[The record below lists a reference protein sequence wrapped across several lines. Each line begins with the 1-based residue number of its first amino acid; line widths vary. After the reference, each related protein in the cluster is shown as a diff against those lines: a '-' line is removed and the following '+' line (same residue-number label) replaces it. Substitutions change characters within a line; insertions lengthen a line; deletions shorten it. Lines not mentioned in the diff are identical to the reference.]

1 MSKRLIVAI
10 DGPAGSGKSTSAKLV
25 AQKLG
30 YLYID
35 TGAMYRTITFL
46 AIKNNVLKN
55 TDAIIEIAK
64 NSDIDLKFINGITH
78 VSVDGNDVT
87 DQIRL
92 PEVNLNVSDI
102 STIKEVRKILVE
114 KQRKLA
120 RENSGVVMEGRDIGT
135 VVFPD
140 ANVKIFLIASI
151 EERARRRAN
160 EYEEKGVTIS
170 LEEVKANLEQRDKI
184 DSTREVSPLTKAEDA
199 IEVDTS
205 NITIQQ
211 QVDIILEHVK
221 NAAEREGIE
230 LDSHDL

>member
-25 AQKLG
+25 AQELG

-35 TGAMYRTITFL
+35 TGAMYRAVTFL
-46 AIKNNVLKN
+46 AIKNNVLRN
-55 TDAIIEIAK
+55 TKTIIEIAK
-64 NSDIDLKFINGITH
+64 KSNIDLKFINGITH
-78 VSVDGNDVT
+78 VSVDENDIT
-87 DQIRL
+87 DDIRL

-102 STIKEVRKILVE
+102 SAIAEVRKILVE

-120 RENSGVVMEGRDIGT
+120 RENCGVVMEGRDIGT

-151 EERARRRAN
+151 EERSRRRAK
-160 EYEEKGVTIS
+160 EYEEKSVPIS

-184 DSTREVSPLTKAEDA
+184 DSTRKISPLTKAPEA

-205 NITIQQ
+205 NVTIRQ
-211 QVDIILEHVK
+211 QVDMILEYVRRSAK
-221 NAAEREGIE
+221 REGIE
-230 LDSHDL
+230 FEN

>member
-25 AQKLG
+25 AQELG

-35 TGAMYRTITFL
+35 TGAMYRAVTFL
-46 AIKNNVLKN
+46 AIKNNVLRN
-55 TDAIIEIAK
+55 TKTIIEIAK
-64 NSDIDLKFINGITH
+64 KSNIDLKFINGITH
-78 VSVDGNDVT
+78 VSVDENDIT
-87 DQIRL
+87 DDIRL

-102 STIKEVRKILVE
+102 SAIAEVRKILVE

-120 RENSGVVMEGRDIGT
+120 RENCGVVMEGRDIGT

-151 EERARRRAN
+151 EERSRRRAK
-160 EYEEKGVTIS
+160 EYEEKSVPIS

-184 DSTREVSPLTKAEDA
+184 DSTRKISPLTKAPEA

-205 NITIQQ
+205 NVTIRQ
-211 QVDIILEHVK
+211 QVDMILEYVRHSAK
-221 NAAEREGIE
+221 REGIE
-230 LDSHDL
+230 FEN

>member
-25 AQKLG
+25 AQELG

-35 TGAMYRTITFL
+35 TGAMYRAVTFL
-46 AIKNNVLKN
+46 ALKNNVVKN
-55 TDAIIEIAK
+55 TKAIIEIAK
-64 NSDIDLKFINGITH
+64 KSNIDLKFINGITH
-78 VSVDGNDVT
+78 VSVDENDIT
-87 DQIRL
+87 DDIRL

-102 STIKEVRKILVE
+102 SAIAEVRKILVE

-120 RENSGVVMEGRDIGT
+120 RENCGVVMEGRDIGT

-151 EERARRRAN
+151 EERSRRRAK
-160 EYEEKGVTIS
+160 EYEEKSVPIS

-184 DSTREVSPLTKAEDA
+184 DSTRKISPLTKAPEA

-205 NITIQQ
+205 NVTIRQ
-211 QVDIILEHVK
+211 QVDMILEYVRRSAK
-221 NAAEREGIE
+221 REGIE
-230 LDSHDL
+230 FEN

>member
-25 AQKLG
+25 AQELG

-35 TGAMYRTITFL
+35 TGAMYRAFTFL
-46 AIKNNVLKN
+46 AIKNNVLRN
-55 TDAIIEIAK
+55 TKTIIEIAK
-64 NSDIDLKFINGITH
+64 KSNIDLKFINGITH
-78 VSVDGNDVT
+78 VSVDGNDIT
-87 DQIRL
+87 DDIRL

-102 STIKEVRKILVE
+102 SAIAEVRKILVE

-120 RENSGVVMEGRDIGT
+120 RENCGVVMEGRDIGT

-151 EERARRRAN
+151 EERSRRRAK
-160 EYEEKGVTIS
+160 EYEEKSVPIS

-184 DSTREVSPLTKAEDA
+184 DSTRKISPLTKAPEA

-205 NITIQQ
+205 NVTIRQ
-211 QVDIILEHVK
+211 QVDMILEYVRRSAK
-221 NAAEREGIE
+221 REGIE
-230 LDSHDL
+230 FEN

>member
-25 AQKLG
+25 AQELG

-35 TGAMYRTITFL
+35 TGAMYRAVTFL
-46 AIKNNVLKN
+46 ALKNNVLKN
-55 TDAIIEIAK
+55 TKAIIEIAK
-64 NSDIDLKFINGITH
+64 KSNIDLKFINGITH
-78 VSVDGNDVT
+78 VSVDENDIT
-87 DQIRL
+87 DDIRL

-102 STIKEVRKILVE
+102 SAIAEVRKILVE

-120 RENSGVVMEGRDIGT
+120 RENCGVVMEGRDIGT

-151 EERARRRAN
+151 EERSRRRAK
-160 EYEEKGVTIS
+160 EYEEKSVPIS

-184 DSTREVSPLTKAEDA
+184 DSTRKISPLTKAPEA

-205 NITIQQ
+205 NVTIRQ
-211 QVDIILEHVK
+211 QVDMILEYVRRSAK
-221 NAAEREGIE
+221 REGIE
-230 LDSHDL
+230 FEN

>member
-35 TGAMYRTITFL
+35 TGAMYRTVTFL
-46 AIKNNVLKN
+46 SIKNNVLKN
-55 TDAIIEIAK
+55 NNAITEIAK
-64 NSDIDLKFINGITH
+64 KSEIDLKFIDGVTH
-78 VSVDGNDVT
+78 VAVDGTDVT

-92 PEVNLNVSDI
+92 PEINQNVSDI
-102 STIKEVRKILVE
+102 STIEEVRKILVD

-120 RENSGVVMEGRDIGT
+120 NENSGVVMEGRDIGT

-140 ANVKIFLIASI
+140 ADVKIFLVASI
-151 EERARRRAN
+151 EARANRRAK

-170 LEEVKANLEQRDKI
+170 LEEVKSNLQKRDKI
-184 DSTREVSPLTKAEDA
+184 DSTREASPLTKAEDA

-205 NITIQQ
+205 NVTIQQ
-211 QVDIILEHVK
+211 QVDIIIEHVRQ
-221 NAAEREGIE
+221 AAKREGIE
-230 LDSHDL
+230 LNSL

>member
-25 AQKLG
+25 AQELG

-35 TGAMYRTITFL
+35 TGAMYRAVTFL
-46 AIKNNVLKN
+46 ALKNNVLKN
-55 TDAIIEIAK
+55 TKAIIEIAK
-64 NSDIDLKFINGITH
+64 KSNIDLKFINGITH
-78 VSVDGNDVT
+78 VSVDENDIT
-87 DQIRL
+87 DDIRL

-102 STIKEVRKILVE
+102 SAIAEVRKILVE

-120 RENSGVVMEGRDIGT
+120 RENCGVVMEGRDIGT

-151 EERARRRAN
+151 EERSRRRAK
-160 EYEEKGVTIS
+160 EYEEKSVPIS

-184 DSTREVSPLTKAEDA
+184 DSTRKISPLTKAPEA

-205 NITIQQ
+205 NVTIRQ
-211 QVDIILEHVK
+211 QVDMILEYVRHSAK
-221 NAAEREGIE
+221 REGIE
-230 LDSHDL
+230 FEN

>member
-25 AQKLG
+25 AQELG

-35 TGAMYRTITFL
+35 TGAMYRAVTFL
-46 AIKNNVLKN
+46 ALKNNVLKN
-55 TDAIIEIAK
+55 TKAIIEIAK
-64 NSDIDLKFINGITH
+64 KSNIDLKFINGITH
-78 VSVDGNDVT
+78 VSVDENDIT
-87 DQIRL
+87 DDIRL

-102 STIKEVRKILVE
+102 SAIAEVRKILVE

-120 RENSGVVMEGRDIGT
+120 RENCGVVMEGRDIGT

-151 EERARRRAN
+151 EERSRRRAK
-160 EYEEKGVTIS
+160 EYEEKSVPIS

-184 DSTREVSPLTKAEDA
+184 DSTRKISPLTKAPEA

-205 NITIQQ
+205 NVTIRQ
-211 QVDIILEHVK
+211 QVDMILEYVSRSAK
-221 NAAEREGIE
+221 REGIE
-230 LDSHDL
+230 FEN

>member
-1 MSKRLIVAI
+1 MSKRLIIAI

-35 TGAMYRTITFL
+35 TGAMYRTVTYL
-46 AIKNNVLKN
+46 AIKNNVLRN

-64 NSDIDLKFINGITH
+64 NSDINLKFINGITH

-135 VVFPD
+135 IVFPD

-160 EYEEKGVTIS
+160 EYEEKSVTIT

-211 QVDIILEHVK
+211 QVDIILEYVRK
-221 NAAEREGIE
+221 AAEKEGIE
-230 LDSHDL
+230 LDNL

>member
-35 TGAMYRTITFL
+35 TGAMYRTVTYL
-46 AIKNNVLKN
+46 AIKNNILNDPK
-55 TDAIIEIAK
+55 AIIDITK
-64 NSDIDLKFINGITH
+64 SSNIDLKFIDGITY
-78 VSVDGNDVT
+78 VSVNQIDIT

-92 PEVNLNVSDI
+92 PEVNLNVSNI
-102 STIKEVRKILVE
+102 STIKEVREILVE

-120 RENSGVVMEGRDIGT
+120 LENRGVVLEGRDIGT

-151 EERARRRAN
+151 EERARRRTK
-160 EYEEKGVTIS
+160 EYSENNVFITQ
-170 LEEVKANLEQRDKI
+170 EEVKANLELRDKI
-184 DSTREVSPLTKAEDA
+184 DSTREISPLIKAPDA
-199 IEVDTS
+199 LEVDTS
-205 NITIQQ
+205 KVTIEQ
-211 QVDIILEHVK
+211 QVDIILSYIK
-221 NAAEREGIE
+221 LAAEKDEN
-230 LDSHDL
+230 

>member
-55 TDAIIEIAK
+55 TNAIIDIAQ
-64 NSDIDLKFINGITH
+64 NSSIDLKFINGITH
-78 VSVDGNDVT
+78 VSVDGNDIT

-92 PEVNLNVSDI
+92 PEINLNVSDI
-102 STIKEVRKILVE
+102 STIEEVRKILVE

-120 RENSGVVMEGRDIGT
+120 RENRGVVMEGRDIGT

-140 ANVKIFLIASI
+140 ANVKIFLVASI
-151 EERARRRAN
+151 KERTRRRAK
-160 EYEEKGVTIS
+160 EYEEKGVTIT

-184 DSTREVSPLTKAEDA
+184 DSTREVSPLTKAPDA

-205 NITIQQ
+205 NVTIQQ

-221 NAAEREGIE
+221 QAAKREGIE
-230 LDSHDL
+230 FAS

>member
-25 AQKLG
+25 ARRLG

-35 TGAMYRTITFL
+35 TGAMYRTVTYL
-46 AIKNNVLKN
+46 AIKNNVLNN
-55 TDAIIEIAK
+55 TNAVIELAK

-120 RENSGVVMEGRDIGT
+120 KENSGVVMEGRDIGT

-160 EYEEKGVTIS
+160 EYEEKGVTIT

-205 NITIQQ
+205 NVTIEQ
-211 QVDIILEHVK
+211 QVDMILEHVRQ
-221 NAAEREGIE
+221 AAENEGIK
-230 LDSHDL
+230 LNT

>member
-35 TGAMYRTITFL
+35 TGAMYRTVTFL

-55 TDAIIEIAK
+55 NNAITEIAK
-64 NSDIDLKFINGITH
+64 KSEINLKFINGVTH
-78 VSVDGNDVT
+78 VAVDGTDVT
-87 DQIRL
+87 EQIRL
-92 PEVNLNVSDI
+92 PEINQNVSDI
-102 STIKEVRKILVE
+102 STIEEVRKILVD

-120 RENSGVVMEGRDIGT
+120 QENCGVVMEGRDIGT

-151 EERARRRAN
+151 EARANRRAK

-170 LEEVKANLEQRDKI
+170 LDEVKSNLQQRDKI
-184 DSTREVSPLTKAEDA
+184 DSTREASPLTKAEDA

-205 NITIQQ
+205 NVTIQQ
-211 QVDIILEHVK
+211 QVDMIIEHVRQ
-221 NAAEREGIE
+221 AAEREGIE
-230 LDSHDL
+230 LNSL